1 MQTPKPAHRRY
12 LQDFPVSNR
21 VTAKCAK
28 DQKTRV
34 MVTKAKVRILAPT
47 SMDTAALKGDIFAN
61 NLPDVLTRKRGN
73 KNGKTL
79 KTIALACIC
88 ELRQN
93 SIPPSKLT
101 QLGKDISRSRNK
113 YIPIPASAI

>member
-1 MQTPKPAHRRY
+1 MIPAR
-12 LQDFPVSNR
+12 
-21 VTAKCAK
+21 
-28 DQKTRV
+28 
-34 MVTKAKVRILAPT
+34 
-47 SMDTAALKGDIFAN
+47 MDTATLKGDIFAN

-79 KTIALACIC
+79 ITNAFPCIC

-113 YIPIPASAI
+113 YIPIPASAIKIKTLTE